1 MLRGRLSVIRIVVL
15 FLYKFVLLQ
24 LSQFLERVNYHS
36 VLLVVRGTL
45 TELVCYRRYKLYSSA
60 QRIGS
65 VTTVWLND
73 LVGSLVGREAKC
85 PRSCDVAEL

>member
-15 FLYKFVLLQ
+15 FPNKFALLQ

-45 TELVCYRRYKLYSSA
+45 IELMCYRTTCIFIRVTNRLSDYS
-60 QRIGS
+60 
-65 VTTVWLND
+65 VV
-73 LVGSLVGREAKC
+73 K
-85 PRSCDVAEL
+85 

>member
-15 FLYKFVLLQ
+15 FPYKFALLQ

-45 TELVCYRRYKLYSSA
+45 TELMCYRTNCIHQRK
-60 QRIGS
+60 RIGS

-73 LVGSLVGREAKC
+73 LVGSLVGRKAKC
-85 PRSCDVAEL
+85 LRSRDVAEL